1 VQGAAVAAVAG
12 VLALGAAYVFGT
24 ALLCGLVEG
33 AAWCHWWPH
42 LSLSRIQELVR
53 SAGGWGVAASIGLM
67 VLHSF
72 VPFPAEFITITNGM
86 VYGIGWGIL
95 ITWVGAMLGAFLAFG
110 LARTLGRSYVHRKLQ
125 DRNLLKVEDWV
136 AHYGRGALLV
146 SRFIPVISFNLI
158 NYTAGLL
165 QVSWRT
171 FAWTTGIGI
180 LPLTVLMVVMGDR
193 ISTLTWQGWFLLL
206 GCGLA
211 LWVLTHY
218 LARRHARRFSG
229 RGGDKS

>member
-1 VQGAAVAAVAG
+1 
-12 VLALGAAYVFGT
+12 
-24 ALLCGLVEG
+24 
-33 AAWCHWWPH
+33 
-42 LSLSRIQELVR
+42 
-53 SAGGWGVAASIGLM
+53 
-67 VLHSF
+67 
-72 VPFPAEFITITNGM
+72 
-86 VYGIGWGIL
+86 
-95 ITWVGAMLGAFLAFG
+95 MLGAFLAFG